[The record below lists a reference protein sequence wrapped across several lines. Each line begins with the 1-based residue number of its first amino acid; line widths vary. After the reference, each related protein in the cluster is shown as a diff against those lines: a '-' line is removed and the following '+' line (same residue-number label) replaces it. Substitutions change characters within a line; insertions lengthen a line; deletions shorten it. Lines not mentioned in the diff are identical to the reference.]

1 MGTAVAHG
9 PVGGGRLHSAHRAG
23 TSHTPWSTPMSAACA
38 NWPLRRVWGDDQG
51 RERRAGRSL
60 GARWVGR
67 GLSHQATADCG
78 AREPTCAA
86 TRLGRREHVCR
97 ASVRWGCVA
106 RDVARPTCCSRTALA
121 PTARGAGP
129 GRRRIASEQYG
140 RSRRRR
146 WGHEIFAVVRHGA
159 TRAMRLLQNFAGR

>member
-23 TSHTPWSTPMSAACA
+23 TSHTPWSAPMSAARA

-51 RERRAGRSL
+51 RECRAGRSL

-97 ASVRWGCVA
+97 ASVRWRCVA
-106 RDVARPTCCSRTALA
+106 RDVSHSF
-121 PTARGAGP
+121 
-129 GRRRIASEQYG
+129 ASENAG
-140 RSRRRR
+140 VASPRSKAGSKDARAAPASCARIFCTKFQVRRSITRVFRR
-146 WGHEIFAVVRHGA
+146 QSHSTHTPISP
-159 TRAMRLLQNFAGR
+159 